1 MGPYHY
7 KEYMKVMKEINCL
20 VSCSFL
26 EYLEHVEF
34 AEQWSWIVE
43 GYHVTQP
50 DTATSP
56 PRTGRTGFFLRARG
70 RGAPSAVD

>member
-56 PRTGRTGFFLRARG
+56 PPHGADRFLLEGSRQRG
-70 RGAPSAVD
+70 SLCC